1 MLGSCVMSCKCCVLS
16 FSYSMVSPTT
26 SDMHERYER
35 LTSVSSSVDFDHRDT
50 VSMLLLLHNI
60 DDDDSNNNK
69 TGKLVQHCEICAVL
83 L

>member
-1 MLGSCVMSCKCCVLS
+1 MLS

-60 DDDDSNNNK
+60 DDDDDDSNNNK

>member
-1 MLGSCVMSCKCCVLS
+1 MQMLCVVS

-50 VSMLLLLHNI
+50 VSVLLLLHNL
-60 DDDDSNNNK
+60 DDDNNSNNNK

>member
-1 MLGSCVMSCKCCVLS
+1 MQMLCVVS
-16 FSYSMVSPTT
+16 FAYSMVSPTT

-50 VSMLLLLHNI
+50 VSMLLPLHNI
-60 DDDDSNNNK
+60 DDSNNNSNSNK
-69 TGKLVQHCEICAVL
+69 TGKLVQHCEMRAIL